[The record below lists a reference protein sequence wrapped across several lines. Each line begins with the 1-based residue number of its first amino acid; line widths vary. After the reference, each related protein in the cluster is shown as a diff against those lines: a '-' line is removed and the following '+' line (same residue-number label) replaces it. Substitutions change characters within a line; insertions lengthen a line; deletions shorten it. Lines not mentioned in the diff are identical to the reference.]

1 MIHDPGRG
9 HSKTG
14 GGIEL
19 TGGRGVMSGRAAT
32 PAGWRGV
39 WWAGSGG
46 VAALDH
52 RLMAGIPAGCTGL
65 GALMRR
71 HLEIFVD
78 FTVQTGHAHPHLNDA
93 INNYSGLLMEIGET
107 EAVVREKI
115 GKIMETLFK
124 G

>member
-1 MIHDPGRG
+1 MIRDPGRG

-14 GGIEL
+14 GGITC
-19 TGGRGVMSGRAAT
+19 TGGRSGSSGGAAT

-39 WWAGSGG
+39 WGAGSGG

-71 HLEIFVD
+71 HLEIFVE
-78 FTVQTGHAHPHLNDA
+78 FTVLTGHAHPHLNDA
-93 INNYSGLLMEIGET
+93 INNYSGLLMEMGET

-115 GKIMETLFK
+115 RKIRETLVK
-124 G
+124 S